1 MEEGWESLKDA
12 AVQAAEYEREHQL
25 TQRAQAALLE
35 GQERCEM
42 RRCNC
47 CFRVVNS
54 VVSVVLTL

>member
-1 MEEGWESLKDA
+1 MEEGWETLRDA

-42 RRCNC
+42 RRCM
-47 CFRVVNS
+47 F
-54 VVSVVLTL
+54 